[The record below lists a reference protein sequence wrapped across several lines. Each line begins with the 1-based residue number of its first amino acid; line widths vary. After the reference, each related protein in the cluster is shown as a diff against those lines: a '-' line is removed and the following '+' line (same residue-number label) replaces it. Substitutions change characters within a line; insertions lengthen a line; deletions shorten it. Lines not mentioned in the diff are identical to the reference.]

1 MTAMPLADAYGLPV
15 TAASRDAVEAYD
27 RGVDALLGFG
37 ADAIERFRDALGHD
51 PDFALARAAL
61 AVALYLDEQF
71 AEGRGAMQA
80 AVAAAPALP
89 DRERRHVEALALWV
103 GGRAF
108 DAIGA
113 MRAILADHPRDVV
126 VLQRLYFTY
135 FWQGRSPEMLD
146 LARSVREAYEPA
158 SYMLGLLAFSL
169 EENGQ
174 FDEGLALA
182 EQAMRLNPKDA
193 WAVHAMAHVHYERG
207 ENRRGI
213 EALPPSIHPCDHLGY
228 FKNHLL
234 WHLALLHLAEGEYDR
249 VGRLFQGVFGRLSL
263 TIASDF
269 EDAVA
274 LAWRLALFGADDAS
288 RWERL
293 AAAARRWL
301 DASPLLFHDV
311 HVAMALSAGG
321 DWPSAERQLE
331 RLRQRAK
338 TTRNTTLPDVVVP
351 LVEGL
356 HAHARGDHADAA
368 RRLDPIEPRIVEIGG
383 SHAQREI
390 FHDTLLVDVVRAGDP
405 GRADAR
411 LGDRLAK
418 RPNPGHYWTT
428 LRPPV
433 GP

>member
-1 MTAMPLADAYGLPV
+1 MTAMSLADAYGLPV
-15 TAASRDAVEAYD
+15 TAASRDAVDAYD

-37 ADAIERFRDALGHD
+37 ADAIDHLREAVGRD

-71 AEGRGAMQA
+71 AEGRGAMQS
-80 AVAAAPALP
+80 AVASAPALT
-89 DRERRHVEALALWV
+89 DRERRHVEALSLWV

-108 DAIGA
+108 DAITA

-135 FWQGRSPEMLD
+135 FWQGRSADMLD
-146 LARSVREAYEPA
+146 LARSVGAAFAPD
-158 SYMLGLLAFSL
+158 SYLLGLHAFSL

-174 FDEGLALA
+174 FEEGLALA
-182 EQAMRLNPKDA
+182 ERAIRVNPKDA

-207 ENRRGI
+207 DNRRGI
-213 EALPPSIHPCDHLGY
+213 EALPPGIHPCDHLGY

-234 WHLALLHLAEGEYDR
+234 WHLALLHLAEGEYER
-249 VGRLFQGVFGRLSL
+249 VGRVYDGVFGRLPL

-274 LAWRLALFGADDAS
+274 LAWRLALFGADDAG
-288 RWERL
+288 RWAQL
-293 AAAARRWL
+293 ADAARRWI

-311 HVAMALSAGG
+311 HVAMALAAGG
-321 DWPSAERQLE
+321 DWASADRQLE

-338 TTRNTTLPDVVVP
+338 TTRNATVPEVLVP

-356 HAHARGDHADAA
+356 HAHARGDHASAI
-368 RRLDPIEPRIVEIGG
+368 RSIEPIEPRIAEIGG

-390 FHDTLLVDVVRAGDP
+390 FHDTLLVDVMRAGAP
-405 GRADAR
+405 GHATAR
-411 LGDRLAK
+411 LRSRLAK

-428 LRPPV
+428 LRPVP